1 MSLGKILDLLDE
13 VDARRLCVLCHHNAD
28 PDALY
33 AGYALS
39 KLLKKVRPHLTIE
52 LAAAQGISRLS
63 KHLVTKLP
71 VQLTASPHIGDAD
84 AIFLVDTNT
93 TQQLGDWK
101 PLVEKGKRP
110 VVFIDHHAS
119 HPETEKLASIYVID
133 EQASSAC
140 EIVYDIFK
148 ESRIVLSREVA
159 FALFLGIA
167 YDTRHFMLG
176 TSRTFKAIADL
187 VEAGVDAEEALF
199 MLFIPMDISERLAR
213 LKAAQRT
220 RVVKLNGYLVV
231 LSNLSTY
238 QASAARSLIE
248 MGADIAVVGGEKDGL
263 LRVSLRASRD
273 FCRKTAIHLGR
284 EIAKPLGE
292 YAHGM
297 GGGHAASAGINGEG
311 DTESVFSKCVELL
324 KKRI

>member
-1 MSLGKILDLLDE
+1 MSFEKILGLLDKF
-13 VDARRLCVLCHHNAD
+13 DARRLCILCHHNAD

-39 KLLKKVRPHLTIE
+39 GLLKEVRPRLTIE

-63 KHLVTKLP
+63 KHLVAKLP
-71 VQLTASPHIGDAD
+71 VQLTAFPRIGDAD
-84 AIFLVDTNT
+84 AVFLVDTNT
-93 TQQLGDWK
+93 TQQLGNWK
-101 PLVEKGKRP
+101 SLVEKGKRP

-133 EQASSAC
+133 EKASSAC
-140 EIVYDIFK
+140 EMLYDLFK
-148 ESRIVLSREVA
+148 ESRVRLSREVA
-159 FALFLGIA
+159 LALFLGMA

-176 TSRTFKAIADL
+176 TSKTFKAIADL
-187 VEAGVDAEEALF
+187 VETGVDAEEALS
-199 MLFIPMDISERLAR
+199 MLSVPMDISERFAR

-220 RVVKLNGYLVV
+220 RVMKLNGYLIA

-238 QASAARSLIE
+238 QASAARSLID
-248 MGADIAVVGGEKDGL
+248 MGADVAVVGGKKDGL

-273 FCRKTAIHLGR
+273 FGKKTGIHLGR
-284 EIAKPLGE
+284 EIAKTLGE

-311 DTESVFSKCVELL
+311 DVESVFAKCVELL
-324 KKRI
+324 KERT